1 MEEGKVLVELEDY
14 IEGREDSKILE
25 NLITLIVDKAEL
37 RSYDKNILTI
47 VDEQKIF
54 DYLEINYPDRVKCQ
68 IKMLQEKGEN
78 KDG

>member
-37 RSYDKNILTI
+37 HSYKDNKLTI
-47 VDEQKIF
+47 MDEEKIF
-54 DYLEINYPDRVKCQ
+54 DYLEINYPDRVKGK
-68 IKMLQEKGEN
+68 IKSLQEKGEN
-78 KDG
+78 EDG